1 VVAPRIG
8 ILGGTLDPIHCGH
21 LDAAIAARDTLALD
35 RVLVLPSHVPPHRT
49 LRPIAS
55 PYHRFAMAALA
66 VNGLDR
72 LHVSDE
78 ELCAPGPSYTI
89 DTLERLGRA
98 GYAASQI
105 FFITGVDAF
114 AEIETWRRYP
124 DVLELA
130 HFAVISRPGYALET
144 LRERL
149 PALASRMH
157 RVTVPD
163 GVPVT
168 PSILLLPVRTT
179 DVSSTRLRERLAGG
193 ESIAGLV
200 PPLVE
205 RHILQHGL
213 YRMNDDKNQ

>member
-1 VVAPRIG
+1 MTRTG

-21 LDAAIAARDTLALD
+21 LDAAIAARDALGLD
-35 RVLVLPSHVPPHRT
+35 RVLVLPSHVPPHRSVQ
-49 LRPIAS
+49 PIAS

-66 VNGLDR
+66 VNGIDR
-72 LHVSDE
+72 LFASDE

-89 DTLERLGRA
+89 DTLQRLGRGGHA
-98 GYAASQI
+98 PSQI

-124 DVLELA
+124 EVLELA
-130 HFAVISRPGYALET
+130 HFAVISRPGHALET

-149 PALASRMH
+149 SGLASRMH
-157 RVTVPD
+157 HVTAPNAVPA
-163 GVPVT
+163 T
-168 PSILLLPVRTT
+168 PSILLLPARTT
-179 DVSSTRLRERLAGG
+179 DVSSTRLRERLAAG

-213 YRMNDDKNQ
+213 YRMTDGKN